1 MSIAQRIPNSAQAA
15 SALSHS
21 GGSRVFLDR
30 HRIEVATAL
39 AEGGQHLNELNDSLL
54 VRIADERNLKI
65 AWDHLARYGGQASG
79 PNGHRF
85 VDYSSHE
92 VRSLMRCIGVA
103 ILNDTYRSG
112 PVRRCR
118 IGKISGHGYRTLSIQ
133 NIEDRAVGRAVTQI
147 IQPLLDPTF
156 EPTSSGYR
164 PGLSRIDAL
173 ADALRLTAEGRTVS
187 VSDDCANAFDGVP
200 NNRLKDIVRRKL
212 PDNVSGLIGR
222 TITSGGRRGIPQ
234 GSPLSPLLLNVY
246 LDHLVDKPWRTR
258 HPDIPLLRHADDLLF
273 CCDRQ
278 TTAQSA
284 YIDLNRMLTSA
295 GMRLKGVASSVIR
308 DLSRGNTTTWL
319 GYQVSSFE
327 SGLQIT
333 IADNSWRA
341 LTQNLT
347 LAHYK
352 TCSSLV
358 ADAVIAGWLDQHGP
372 TFEHEDR
379 ESVCQRITAI
389 ANQRAFEE
397 IPPRSALL
405 GIWQRSFDRWQER
418 SHDFDSMSS
427 SITSPDS
434 VVGGIPF

>member
-1 MSIAQRIPNSAQAA
+1 MSIAQRTPNSAQAA
-15 SALSHS
+15 SSLSHS
-21 GGSRVFLDR
+21 GRSCDFLDQ
-30 HRIEVATAL
+30 HRREVREAL
-39 AEGGQHLNELNDSLL
+39 QSGGETLNKLRDSLL
-54 VRIADERNLKI
+54 VSIADERNLKI
-65 AWDHLARYGGQASG
+65 AWDHLARYGGQAAG

-92 VRSLMRCIGVA
+92 VWSLMRCIGVA

-147 IQPLLDPTF
+147 VQPVLDPTF

-164 PGLSRIDAL
+164 PGVSRINAL
-173 ADALRLTAEGRTVS
+173 ADAIRLTAEGHTIWID
-187 VSDDCANAFDGVP
+187 DDCQDAFDRVP

-258 HPDIPLLRHADDLLF
+258 HPDIPLLRHADDLLL
-273 CCDRQ
+273 CCRDHA
-278 TTAQSA
+278 TARAA
-284 YIDLNRMLTSA
+284 YADLNRMLTSA
-295 GMRLKGVASSVIR
+295 GMRLKGVASSVIC
-308 DLSRGNTTTWL
+308 DLSYGNTTTWL
-319 GYQVSSFE
+319 GYQVSSVE
-327 SGLQIT
+327 SGLQIK
-333 IADNSWRA
+333 IADRSWQL
-341 LTQNLT
+341 LTQHLKQ
-347 LAHYK
+347 AHYK
-352 TCSSLV
+352 PCSSLV
-358 ADAVIAGWLDQHGP
+358 ASAVVTGWLDQLGP
-372 TFEHEDR
+372 CFEFENR
-379 ESVCQRITAI
+379 QLVCHRIAAI
-389 ANQRAFEE
+389 ASQYSFEE
-397 IPPRSALL
+397 IPSPWCLL
-405 GIWQRSFDRWQER
+405 RIWQRSFDRWQDR